1 MIGSGFY
8 GTFRIRTF
16 LYNNFHTNT
25 VVADSLSYEGGHII
39 TFLNLTFLTAL
50 IKCVEAIMKEQCF
63 NIERTTT
70 AGAESRPK
78 SLGFKTLKLVLVPV
92 LCILLEFCHVTAT

>member
-63 NIERTTT
+63 D
-70 AGAESRPK
+70 
-78 SLGFKTLKLVLVPV
+78 LVLQQ
-92 LCILLEFCHVTAT
+92 LEPEV

>member
-8 GTFRIRTF
+8 GTFRIKTF

-63 NIERTTT
+63 NIE
-70 AGAESRPK
+70 
-78 SLGFKTLKLVLVPV
+78 LQQ
-92 LCILLEFCHVTAT
+92 LEPRADQKVSASKH